1 LSSHHLFF
9 ECNLLEQARAEL
21 PTSNKDIC
29 FDPDMVPHVVSF
41 LRTTGVGFNRYPN
54 HQVIDPEPTDES
66 VDEEVG
72 PVIGDMLLDLAI

>member
-1 LSSHHLFF
+1 
-9 ECNLLEQARAEL
+9 
-21 PTSNKDIC
+21 
-29 FDPDMVPHVVSF
+29 MVPHVVSF